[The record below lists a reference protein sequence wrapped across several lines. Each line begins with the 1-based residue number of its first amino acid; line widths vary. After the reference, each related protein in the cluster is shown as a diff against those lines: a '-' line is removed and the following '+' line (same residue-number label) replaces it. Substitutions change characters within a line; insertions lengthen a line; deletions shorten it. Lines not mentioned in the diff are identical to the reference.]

1 MAATPKFAHE
11 NASQAMHAE
20 KMFDVRMR
28 RRDVIVGV
36 GVAAAWPLTAGAQA
50 KPVLGFLASGARSS
64 IEASMIGV
72 FAGLKE
78 GGFVDGHNLT
88 IEYRWAEGHFERLP
102 PMAVELV
109 QRPVDVLFAAQGN
122 VSALAAKRATSTIPI
137 VFVTA
142 DDPVATGLVA
152 SLNRPGGN
160 LTGVSRLGTALVA
173 KNVELLHQLL
183 PSVMNI
189 GLLVNPKRQTAQAQ
203 IKNAQDA
210 TAALGK
216 TIRVLH
222 GGDEREIDAAFEK
235 IASEHIRGV
244 VVPFDP
250 LFNIHRRQIVALA
263 AQHAVPTAYSLRE
276 SVSAGGLMSYGDSAT
291 DSYKLGGDLAARIL
305 KGAKPAELPVQLTT
319 KLELVINL
327 KTAKA
332 LGLAVP
338 INLLGRADE
347 VIE

>member
-1 MAATPKFAHE
+1 MT
-11 NASQAMHAE
+11 
-20 KMFDVRMR
+20 
-28 RRDVIVGV
+28 
-36 GVAAAWPLTAGAQA
+36 
-50 KPVLGFLASGARSS
+50 
-64 IEASMIGV
+64 GV

-78 GGFVDGHNLT
+78 GGFVDGQNLT
-88 IEYRWAEGHFERLP
+88 IDYRWAEGHFERLP
-102 PMAVELV
+102 ALAAELV
-109 QRPVDVLFAAQGN
+109 RRPVDVLFAAQGN

-152 SLNRPGGN
+152 SLSRPGGN

-173 KNVELLHQLL
+173 KNVELVHQLL
-183 PSVMNI
+183 PSVTTI

-210 TAALGK
+210 AAALGK
-216 TIRVLH
+216 TMRVLQ
-222 GGDEREIDAAFEK
+222 GSDARQIDAAFK
-235 IASEHIRGV
+235 TIASERIGGL

-250 LFNIHRRQIVALA
+250 VFNIHRRQIVALA
-263 AQHAVPTAYSLRE
+263 AQQALPTAYSLRE
-276 SVSAGGLMSYGDSAT
+276 SVTSGGLMSYGDSAT
-291 DSYKLGGDLAARIL
+291 ESYKLGGDLAARLL
-305 KGAKPAELPVQLTT
+305 KGAKPSELPVQLTT

-332 LGLAVP
+332 LGLTIP
-338 INLLGRADE
+338 ITLLGRADE